1 MNSIQLFGVSGT
13 DVTFAPDA
21 NTLRESALAAGAL
34 IARVDSSESNAA
46 ADAAMKGLKSLMSDV
61 EKTREIVKQ
70 PHLEKCRLI
79 DKAAREFISDVS
91 DEFRRL
97 QRATADWQTAQLERV
112 KEQERRRQEEM
123 RRIDINEPGISD
135 EERQRREQD
144 AMTLQPVAPT
154 TVKGQTV
161 REEWGWEV
169 TDIYALVRAHPA
181 CVKIEPRAAEIK
193 ALLSVLPID
202 PVKETPVVA
211 GLRVFSQVKV
221 NTRAVRGRTID
232 T

>member
-1 MNSIQLFGVSGT
+1 MNALQLFSASGT

-21 NTLRESALAAGAL
+21 HTLRESALAAGAL
-34 IARVDSSESNAA
+34 IARVDSAESNAA

-61 EKTREIVKQ
+61 EKTRKKVKE
-70 PHLEKCRLI
+70 PYLEACRLI
-79 DKAAREFISDVS
+79 DGAAEKFIADVA

-123 RRIDINEPGISD
+123 RRIDVNAQGISED
-135 EERQRREQD
+135 ERQRREQE
-144 AMTLQPVAPT
+144 AMMIQPVAPT

-193 ALLSVLPID
+193 ALLSVLPVD
-202 PVKETPVVA
+202 PVKGTPVVA

-232 T
+232 A